1 MKDVTPQPVDD
12 MAPEK
17 APYSKPVLS
26 HLGLLRTL
34 TQGYF

>member
-1 MKDVTPQPVDD
+1 MKDETPKPAERVE
-12 MAPEK
+12 PEK
-17 APYSKPVLS
+17 APYSKPELS